1 MIFALLTF
9 ALTVFMAFFAIMN
22 PISNLTVFLNLTE
35 GADKATKDRINKRAV
50 RTAFLVVFLFM
61 ILGEIIF
68 NLFGITLPAFKITGG
83 ILVFMVGFDMIGSK
97 RSSAQRLEKVNI
109 DEDLAISPLAI
120 PMLAGPGAIVT
131 AMNFV
136 AQNTWKHSI
145 IVVVV
150 FGIVCYLNYL
160 VFKTS
165 EIIIQK
171 LGHNVIAVIGKL
183 MGLIIAII
191 GTGMI
196 IEGVK
201 MSFGAWFN
209 MPVE

>member
-1 MIFALLTF
+1 MLTNLFTF
-9 ALTVFMAFFAIMN
+9 ALTVFMGFFAIMN

-35 GADKATKDRINKRAV
+35 GADKETKDRINKKAIK
-50 RTAFLVVFLFM
+50 TAFVVVVVFM

-68 NLFGITLPAFKITGG
+68 NLFGITIPAFKITGG
-83 ILVFMVGFDMIGSK
+83 ILVFKVGFDMINSK
-97 RSSAQRLEKVNI
+97 KSPAQGLQRINI
-109 DEDLAISPLAI
+109 NEDIAISPLAI

-136 AQNTWKHSI
+136 SQNTWKHSG
-145 IVVVV
+145 IVIVV

-165 EIIIQK
+165 EIIIKK

-191 GTGMI
+191 GTDMI
-196 IEGVK
+196 IQGLK
-201 MSFGAWFN
+201 LSFKALQ
-209 MPVE
+209 